1 MPNEVTT
8 RERILEATYACI
20 ARHGL
25 DRTTLEDVARECD
38 LSRATL
44 YRVFPGGRDDL
55 LREVV
60 VWEMGR
66 FFGQLAEAVAGA
78 PDFASLVEE
87 GLRFAR
93 AALTEHAVLQ
103 TVLLTEPERLLPLM
117 TVESERP
124 LRFIVEYLIPF
135 LEREETA
142 GRLRPGVSVTD
153 AAEYT
158 GRLLLSL
165 IGSPGTWDLA
175 DPIQTRVLVREHL
188 LAGIITP
195 EALGS
200 P

>member
-8 RERILEATYACI
+8 RERILEATYACV

-66 FFGQLAEAVAGA
+66 FFGRLAEAVVGA

-135 LEREETA
+135 LEREESA

-165 IGSPGTWDLA
+165 LGSPGTWDLT

-188 LAGIITP
+188 LAGIIAP

-200 P
+200 L

>member
-93 AALTEHAVLQ
+93 AALAEHAVLQ

-135 LEREETA
+135 LEREESA
-142 GRLRPGVSVTD
+142 GRLRLGVSVTD

-165 IGSPGTWDLA
+165 IGSPGTWDLT